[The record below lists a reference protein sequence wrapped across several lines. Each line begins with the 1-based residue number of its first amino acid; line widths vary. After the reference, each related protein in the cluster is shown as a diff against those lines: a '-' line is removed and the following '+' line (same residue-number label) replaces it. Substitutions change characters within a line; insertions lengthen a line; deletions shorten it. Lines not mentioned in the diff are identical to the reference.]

1 MLQAHAADDCDGHCE
16 MCVKKDQQACEKCHQ
31 CMCPRACQM
40 CEDSDEPDQSA
51 CEACGRC
58 TNPALTQKKYKARAP
73 EPVRALS
80 QLQVEQCEPPTCR
93 KGERACPDANDP
105 NYCPICVAE
114 DVPCAPLF
122 ACGKGKTH
130 CPGTETCVPVG
141 TQCDGGALTQQ
152 AAVAREA
159 NTKTTISENESKSNK
174 TTASCSEWWGVM
186 HAICDSLSDNNDN
199 FLNIVV
205 SKWEFKSLCCPSLP
219 SYWADMDADC
229 CANPATHES
238 WDDFCDVMAGA
249 RVHCILNGWGNWR

>member
-40 CEDSDEPDQSA
+40 CEDSDQPDQSA
-51 CEACGRC
+51 CVACGRS

-105 NYCPICVAE
+105 NYCPICVAK
-114 DVPCAPLF
+114 DVP
-122 ACGKGKTH
+122 
-130 CPGTETCVPVG
+130 
-141 TQCDGGALTQQ
+141 CDGGALTQQ

-159 NTKTTISENESKSNK
+159 NTKSMISENESKSNK
-174 TTASCSEWWGVM
+174 TTASCSYWWGVM
-186 HAICDSLSDNNDN
+186 HSICDSFSDTQSD
-199 FLNIVV
+199 FIDIVV
-205 SKWEFKSLCCPSLP
+205 TKWEFKNFCCQFLP
-219 SYWADMDADC
+219 SYYDGMDADC
-229 CANPATHES
+229 CSNPATHES
-238 WDDFCDVMAGA
+238 WDGFCDDMAGA
-249 RVHCILNGWGNWR
+249 RIYCMTNQ